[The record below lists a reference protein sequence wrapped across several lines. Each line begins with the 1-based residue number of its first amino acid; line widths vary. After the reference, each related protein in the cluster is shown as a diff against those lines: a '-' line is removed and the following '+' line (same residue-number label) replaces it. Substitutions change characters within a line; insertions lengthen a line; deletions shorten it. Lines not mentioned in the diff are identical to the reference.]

1 MDQSEFSV
9 AGATGNSNAFVTVSS
24 AVPFFSISPPVSSHL
39 FLLAP
44 VSLRCER
51 TLSTD
56 QKGTACSLSFCL
68 RLQLVS
74 YSHQCSFCVSC
85 MAKNKK
91 GKSPWLKTKKK
102 TGPKKKKKKLS
113 DEGWRKTLPETA

>member
-24 AVPFFSISPPVSSHL
+24 AVPFFSFSPPVSSRL

-56 QKGTACSLSFCL
+56 QKGTACSLCPRGREEGLPSYEWGGDARRLAKAVYISDFGLTKGVMGITPLYLAAGRSRLGEPNCL
-68 RLQLVS
+68 Q
-74 YSHQCSFCVSC
+74 
-85 MAKNKK
+85 
-91 GKSPWLKTKKK
+91 G
-102 TGPKKKKKKLS
+102 
-113 DEGWRKTLPETA
+113 

>member
-56 QKGTACSLSFCL
+56 QKGPACSLIRTEIEATEQKL
-68 RLQLVS
+68 DRLLIV
-74 YSHQCSFCVSC
+74 
-85 MAKNKK
+85 
-91 GKSPWLKTKKK
+91 L
-102 TGPKKKKKKLS
+102 
-113 DEGWRKTLPETA
+113 

>member
-24 AVPFFSISPPVSSHL
+24 AVPFFSFSPPVSSRL

-56 QKGTACSLSFCL
+56 QKGTSCSLF
-68 RLQLVS
+68 
-74 YSHQCSFCVSC
+74 
-85 MAKNKK
+85 
-91 GKSPWLKTKKK
+91 
-102 TGPKKKKKKLS
+102 KKLI
-113 DEGWRKTLPETA
+113 RKQNLAALISTYDYENCILCNS